1 MIVPGVKTI
10 TKLFEYRKVRLIAL
24 ILFAC
29 PPFLFL
35 TILGVVTVLF
45 MPTKNLTNYLIA
57 IPFACHVGSWWVNEG
72 SNPDLRQICRI
83 INILIIV
90 AVVIFDLIII
100 STDGII
106 PRISM

>member
-1 MIVPGVKTI
+1 VKVI
-10 TKLFEYRKVRLIAL
+10 NNLFEYRRVRLIAL

-35 TILGVVTVLF
+35 TLLGVVTVLF
-45 MPTKNLTNYLIA
+45 MPTKNLNNYVIV
-57 IPFACHVGSWWVNEG
+57 IPFACHIGSWWVNEA
-72 SNPDLRQICRI
+72 SNSDLRQICRI

-90 AVVIFDLIII
+90 LVLICDLIII
-100 STDGII
+100 SIDGII